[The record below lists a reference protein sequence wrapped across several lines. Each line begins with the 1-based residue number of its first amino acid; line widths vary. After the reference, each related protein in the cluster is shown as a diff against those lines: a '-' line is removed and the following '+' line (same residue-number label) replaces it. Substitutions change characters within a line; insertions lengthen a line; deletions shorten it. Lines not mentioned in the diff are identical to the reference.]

1 MQRSRS
7 ISNFLGIIN
16 LVSALPVHTPLLLTW
31 NIIHWNFRG
40 ITCTGKKLERQHV
53 SLEGLTQLVMKVL
66 LHCQDL
72 LPVTLVDLEAL
83 LRYPPTYFSLRL
95 IRKNAT
101 GERTPCVTNYK
112 VDFYKYRQGS
122 LIEKPYE

>member
-31 NIIHWNFRG
+31 NIIHWCISNFRG

-95 IRKNAT
+95 IRKKCNWRENT
-101 GERTPCVTNYK
+101 VCDELQSR
-112 VDFYKYRQGS
+112 F
-122 LIEKPYE
+122 L